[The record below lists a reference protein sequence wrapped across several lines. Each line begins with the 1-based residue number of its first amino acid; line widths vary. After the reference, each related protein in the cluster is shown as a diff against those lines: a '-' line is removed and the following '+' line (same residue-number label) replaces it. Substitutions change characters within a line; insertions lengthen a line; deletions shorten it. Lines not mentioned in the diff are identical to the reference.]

1 MQENAK
7 KSMEFQIKTQK
18 VEVPVPQQD
27 KILINLNK
35 CEKLFQEDK
44 SEKCFFF
51 WNLKIKFF

>member
-18 VEVPVPQQD
+18 VEVPVSQQD

-44 SEKCFFF
+44 SEKFV
-51 WNLKIKFF
+51 LL